1 MEPFTA
7 IWSAAAVPPILGF
20 QSGDTAAALQI
31 VLPFALP
38 PDPRVPARA
47 IPHRHT
53 TRMRFFPGFIFL
65 FAVSL
70 QAAPMLRVVRIAGPA
85 TIIVEHDG
93 ARSEVR
99 LSGIEVTDP
108 QKSFAYLTWTIGSSW
123 VMVEDGRVYRSPDAL
138 LINDD
143 LVRKGFARSTS
154 AALVNRTP
162 AVYLGELNPERAP
175 KPQPPRA
182 RAASPS
188 RARPRTPRA
197 RPARARRR

>member
-1 MEPFTA
+1 
-7 IWSAAAVPPILGF
+7 
-20 QSGDTAAALQI
+20 

-47 IPHRHT
+47 IPHPQT
-53 TRMRFFPGFIFL
+53 TPMRFFPGFIFL
-65 FAVSL
+65 VAVSL
-70 QAAPMLRVVRIAGPA
+70 QAAPMARVIRIAGPA

-93 ARSEVR
+93 VPSEVR

-108 QKSFAYLTWTIGSSW
+108 QKSFAYLTWTILSSW

-154 AALVNRTP
+154 PTLVTRTP
-162 AVYLGELNPERAP
+162 AVYLGDLNPERAP

-182 RAASPS
+182 KAATPS
-188 RARPRTPRA
+188 RARPRTLQA
-197 RPARARRR
+197 RPTRARRR